1 MSNLS
6 LKDFN
11 NLSEEE
17 KGERYKE
24 LSDHDKFL
32 VRISTIPSGRTIGY
46 RELTE
51 QEKKEAKEFENAVKD
66 GNIDKWFNKKSKNT

>member
-6 LKDFN
+6 LEDFN
-11 NLSEEE
+11 NLPEKE
-17 KGERYKE
+17 KGERYKK

-32 VRISTIPSGRTIGY
+32 VRISTIPSGKTIGY

-51 QEKKEAKEFENAVKD
+51 QEKEEAKEFEEAVKT
-66 GNIDKWFNKKSKNT
+66 GEIDKWFNKK